1 MEDSGIDSGDTK
13 IEYKNA
19 DDKGFS
25 VRRSLF
31 FFHLIFFFVLLFMAF
46 VSICFNLFDCASFL
60 FWKFGQQVAMFLF

>member
-31 FFHLIFFFVLLFMAF
+31 FLI
-46 VSICFNLFDCASFL
+46 
-60 FWKFGQQVAMFLF
+60 